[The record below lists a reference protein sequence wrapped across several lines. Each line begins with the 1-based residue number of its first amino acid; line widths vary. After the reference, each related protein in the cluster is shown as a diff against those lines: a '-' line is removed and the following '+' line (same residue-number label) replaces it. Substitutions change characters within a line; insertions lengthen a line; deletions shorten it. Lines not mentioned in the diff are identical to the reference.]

1 VLGLGALGLAGAL
14 TLAAFAAPE
23 RRAEAAAT
31 YTPADAAAVVARVP
45 TRDADELSARRTLA
59 ASPDRVEIAVE
70 LARADIGR
78 YRALSDPRFLGRAQA
93 TLAPW
98 WGLAEPP
105 HDVLLLRAT
114 IRQSLHDFEGAKAD
128 LDRTVAQKPR
138 PEDGTDEA
146 AVARWRATAAQA
158 QLTRAVVA
166 TITADYARAR
176 ESCAAVARLAGPLV
190 AAACDAPLDAIAGKT
205 DEAYARLT
213 QVLATAR
220 GADAGVRGWARTAL
234 AELALVRG
242 DTGGAAGHLRVALTL
257 DANDAYA
264 RNLLADVMMLDGRA
278 AEASALLAGFDAI
291 DSHLVRRA
299 IAEHAIHGPDEAKLI
314 GAMRERIA
322 AAAARG
328 DRIHLREEARF
339 ALAVDHDPGAALR
352 LARDNWS
359 VQKELADAR
368 LLAEAAV
375 AARDPEAARPVLM
388 WARTNGL
395 RDAQLERHL
404 AQLEIHPM
412 SEANSSVEPSASR
425 GDRHGA
431 PGSGPGAP

>member
-1 VLGLGALGLAGAL
+1 VLGLGAIGLAGAL
-14 TLAAFAAPE
+14 TLAAFAAPA
-23 RRAEAAAT
+23 RRAEAAAL
-31 YTPADAAAVVARVP
+31 YTPADAATVVAHVP
-45 TRDADELSARRTLA
+45 TRDPAELAARRSLA
-59 ASPDRVEIAVE
+59 EAPDQIDVAVE
-70 LARADIGR
+70 LARADIRR
-78 YRALSDPRFLGRAQA
+78 YQKLSDPRFLGRAQA

-98 WGLAEPP
+98 WKLAEPP
-105 HDVLLLRAT
+105 PDVLLLRAT
-114 IRQSLHDFEGAKAD
+114 IRQSLHDFDGAKAD
-128 LDRTVAQKPR
+128 LDRTVALR
-138 PEDGTDEA
+138 PDD
-146 AVARWRATAAQA
+146 AQA

-190 AAACDAPLDAIAGKT
+190 AATCDAPLDAIAGKT
-205 DEAYARLT
+205 DEAYARLAR
-213 QVLATAR
+213 VLAAAR

-242 DTGGAAGHLRVALTL
+242 DTDAAATHLRAALAL
-257 DANDAYA
+257 DASDAYA
-264 RNLLADVMMLDGRA
+264 RNLLADVMMLDGRT

-314 GAMRERIA
+314 GAMRDRIA

-339 ALAVDHDPGAALR
+339 ALAVDHDPAAALR
-352 LARDNWS
+352 LARDNWA

-375 AARDPEAARPVLM
+375 AAGSPEAARPVLA

-395 RDAQLERHL
+395 RDAQLERSL
-404 AQLEIHPM
+404 AQLE
-412 SEANSSVEPSASR
+412 ANP
-425 GDRHGA
+425 
-431 PGSGPGAP
+431 